1 MARGS
6 NTDPRQQTGPRKMP
20 YDRVLRATPRQWN
33 LLLLAWLL
41 ALASTAGSLFLSE
54 VMDYV
59 PCVLCWYQRI
69 PMYALAVILGIAL
82 RAQDAAVL
90 RYAQP
95 LALLG
100 LLLAAF
106 HCLLYLGFIPKGIQP
121 CGQGASCAD
130 VKLELWG
137 FVTIPLMSLMAFAA
151 IAVVLLLVKKE
162 SPYEA
167 K

>member
-1 MARGS
+1 
-6 NTDPRQQTGPRKMP
+6 MP
-20 YDRVLRATPRQWN
+20 VDRVLRATPRQWN

-41 ALASTAGSLFLSE
+41 VLASTAGSLFLSE

-69 PMYALAVILGIAL
+69 PMYALALILGIAL

-100 LLLAAF
+100 LVLAAF

-137 FVTIPLMSLMAFAA
+137 FVTIPLMSLLAFAA
-151 IAVVLLLVKKE
+151 IAVVLFLVKKE
-162 SPYEA
+162 SPDEA

>member
-1 MARGS
+1 
-6 NTDPRQQTGPRKMP
+6 MP

-33 LLLLAWLL
+33 LLLIAWLL
-41 ALASTAGSLFLSE
+41 TLASTAGSLFLSE

-69 PMYALAVILGIAL
+69 PMYALGLILGIAL

-95 LALLG
+95 LALVG
-100 LLLAAF
+100 LVLAAF

-137 FVTIPLMSLMAFAA
+137 FVTIPLMSLLAFAA

>member
-1 MARGS
+1 
-6 NTDPRQQTGPRKMP
+6 MP

-41 ALASTAGSLFLSE
+41 ALASTAASLFLSE

-69 PMYALAVILGIAL
+69 PMYALALILGIAL

-95 LALLG
+95 LALVG
-100 LLLAAF
+100 LVLAAF

-130 VKLELWG
+130 IKLELWG
-137 FVTIPLMSLMAFAA
+137 FVTTPLMSLLAFAA
-151 IAVVLLLVKKE
+151 IAVVLFLVKKE
-162 SPYEA
+162 SLDEA

>member
-1 MARGS
+1 
-6 NTDPRQQTGPRKMP
+6 MP

-33 LLLLAWLL
+33 LLLIAWLL
-41 ALASTAGSLFLSE
+41 TLASTAGSLFLSE

-69 PMYALAVILGIAL
+69 PMYALVLILGIAL

-95 LALLG
+95 LALVG
-100 LLLAAF
+100 LVLAAF

-137 FVTIPLMSLMAFAA
+137 FVTIPLMSLLAFAA